1 MSVTSIS
8 SAKDIGDIVSALRKH
23 QGIRQAD
30 MAGMIGAS
38 HEVLAGA
45 ISAIAN
51 DPSYRQ
57 NHERLNHLLNDG
69 SALKANYGNL
79 IDLGIQRRKQAV
91 RR

>member
-38 HEVLAGA
+38 HVLLRD
-45 ISAIAN
+45 I
-51 DPSYRQ
+51 
-57 NHERLNHLLNDG
+57 ERGKETVNIGKVLL
-69 SALKANYGNL
+69 LL
-79 IDLGIQRRKQAV
+79 EELGIRVLLDVPEA
-91 RR
+91 